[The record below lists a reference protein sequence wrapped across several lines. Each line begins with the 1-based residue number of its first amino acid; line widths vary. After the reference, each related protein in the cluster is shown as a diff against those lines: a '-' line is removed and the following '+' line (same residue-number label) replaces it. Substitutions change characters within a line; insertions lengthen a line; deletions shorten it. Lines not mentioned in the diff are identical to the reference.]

1 MRLMCPSMMCANY
14 EYLKDE
20 VIALDIAGTDIF
32 HCDVMDGNYV
42 PNITMSFNDL
52 NVVRK
57 NTDKL
62 VDVHLMIDNPR
73 SKVQWFIDAGV
84 DIIYIHP
91 NSEKHPLNTIHYIK
105 EKGVKAG
112 IAINPHASIESVYE
126 FLPYC
131 DYVLMMSV
139 HPGFAGQSYIETMT
153 QKIERLAELKQKFEF
168 IMILDGAC
176 SPERIEELSKKGVDG
191 FVLGTSALFGKEEDY
206 KTIIERLKGEE

>member
-1 MRLMCPSMMCANY
+1 MKLMCPSMMCANY

-20 VIALDIAGTDIF
+20 VVALDLAGTDIF
-32 HCDVMDGNYV
+32 HCDFMDGNYV

-52 NVVRK
+52 KVVRD
-57 NTDKL
+57 NTTKL
-62 VDVHLMIDNPR
+62 VDAHLMIDNPR
-73 SKVQWFIDAGV
+73 TKVQWFIDAGV

-91 NSEKHPLNTIHYIK
+91 NSDRHPLSTLHYIR

-112 IAINPHASIESVYE
+112 IAINPHNSIESIYE

-153 QKIERLAELKQKFEF
+153 KKIEKLAELKNEF
-168 IMILDGAC
+168 DFVMILDGAC
-176 SPERIEELSKKGVDG
+176 SPSRIEELSKKGVDG
-191 FVLGTSALFGKEEDY
+191 FVLGTSALFGKEKDY
-206 KTIIERLKGEE
+206 QTIMKELKGD